1 MPNYK
6 IFQDFPDSLRVKIYG
21 SDSTGTLNSLRTDT
35 SGRLDVF
42 SDSGTPVY
50 VAQASGTVFNVS
62 GDLNVTITS
71 GDVITVV
78 NTSGNALYVRTVSGD
93 PLVVSGYAFNSSGDP
108 LYVRTVSGDTIATS
122 GYAFNSSGDPL
133 YVRTVSGDT
142 IATSGYAFNSS
153 GDPLYVRTVSGD
165 TIATS
170 GYAFNSSGA
179 PLYVVST
186 SGNPSYVELHSV
198 NTTFSG
204 PVTTAVTAGGS
215 GAVGGNEWPVLGY
228 NSPSFVVKYSGVSGA
243 QVRIRMQDAA
253 VSGDANYFNDDGTYN
268 FSGTT
273 WQVLSPTYKL
283 RFSRVYYAF
292 SGTVGGD
299 LLLYFQSEL

>member
-21 SDSTGTLNSLRTDT
+21 SDSTGTVNTLRTDT

-50 VAQASGTVFNVS
+50 VAQPSGTVFNVS
-62 GDLNVTITS
+62 GDLSVTITS

-93 PLVVSGYAFNSSGDP
+93 PLATSGFAFNTSGDALFVRTVSGDTIATSGFAFNSSGDA

-122 GYAFNSSGDPL
+122 GFAFNSSGDAL
-133 YVRTVSGDT
+133 FVRTVSGDT
-142 IATSGYAFNSS
+142 IATSGF
-153 GDPLYVRTVSGD
+153 
-165 TIATS
+165 
-170 GYAFNSSGA
+170 AFNSSGA
-179 PLYVVST
+179 PLYV
-186 SGNPSYVELHSV
+186 EIHSV

-204 PVTTAVTAGGS
+204 PVTTSVTAGGS
-215 GAVGGNEWPVLGY
+215 GVVGGNEWPVLGY

-273 WQVLSPTYKL
+273 WNVLSPTYKL
-283 RFSRVYYAF
+283 RFSRVYYSF
-292 SGTVGGD
+292 SGTGGGD